1 MAQNDKMFVTL
12 HLSGNIHRMIVIFG
26 ALCKMM
32 TSLDAFF
39 FFFFKVLIFQIVRG
53 GGGVKGK
60 KWPKMTKKI
69 CLSHSASQELYLIVV
84 FGTLV

>member
-1 MAQNDKMFVTL
+1 
-12 HLSGNIHRMIVIFG
+12 MIVIFG

-39 FFFFKVLIFQIVRG
+39 FFKVLIFQTVR
-53 GGGVKGK
+53 GVKGQ
-60 KWPKMTKKI
+60 KMAQNDKKI

-84 FGTLV
+84 FV